1 MKLYYSP
8 GACSLASH
16 ISLIE
21 IDQPYELVKTDIR
34 AKKTEDGRNYREIN
48 RMGYVPALELDD
60 GEILTEN
67 SAILPFIASL
77 KPGDIAP
84 NGDALA
90 DARVNEAIGFI
101 GSELHK
107 AYGPFFGG
115 AEGAA
120 RDSALDK
127 LKSRI
132 AHVEYMLGDGRDYLF
147 GDRFSV
153 ADAYAFVVLNWAGHF
168 GIALDE
174 WPRVKAFVG
183 RVAARPAVRQAMAEE
198 GLLEKAE
205 A

>member
-21 IDQPYELVKTDIR
+21 LDQPYELVKTDIR
-34 AKKTEDGRNYREIN
+34 AKRTEDGRDYREIN

-60 GEILTEN
+60 GAILTEN
-67 SAILPFIASL
+67 TAILPYIASL
-77 KPGDIAP
+77 KPGVLAP
-84 NGDALA
+84 TGDALTE
-90 DARVNEAIGFI
+90 ARLHEVLGFL

-120 RDSALDK
+120 RDAALDR

-132 AHVEYMLGDGRDYLF
+132 AHVEYLLGDGRDYLF

-153 ADAYAFVVLNWAGHF
+153 ADAYAFVILGWASHF
-168 GIALDE
+168 GIPLDE
-174 WPRVKAFVG
+174 WPNVKAFVD
-183 RVAARPAVRQAMAEE
+183 RVAQRPAVRQALAEE

>member
-1 MKLYYSP
+1 MKLFYSP

-21 IDQPYELVKTDIR
+21 LDRPYELVKTDIR
-34 AKKTEDGRNYREIN
+34 AKRTEDGRDFREIN
-48 RMGYVPALELDD
+48 RMGYVPAIELDD
-60 GEILTEN
+60 GAILTEN
-67 SAILPFIASL
+67 GAILPYIASL
-77 KPGDIAP
+77 KPGVLAP
-84 NGDALA
+84 TGDALTE
-90 DARVNEAIGFI
+90 ARLHEVLGFL

-120 RDSALDK
+120 RDAALDR

-132 AHVEYMLGDGRDYLF
+132 AHVEYLLGDGRDYLF
-147 GDRFSV
+147 GERFSV
-153 ADAYAFVVLNWAGHF
+153 ADAYAFVILGWASHF
-168 GIALDE
+168 GIPLDE
-174 WPRVKAFVG
+174 WPNVKAFVD
-183 RVAARPAVRQAMAEE
+183 RVAQRPAVRQAMAEE

>member
-21 IDQPYELVKTDIR
+21 LDQPYELVKTDIR
-34 AKKTEDGRNYREIN
+34 AKKTEDGRDFREIN
-48 RMGYVPALELDD
+48 RMGYVPALELDG

-67 SAILPFIASL
+67 AAILPFIASL
-77 KPGDIAP
+77 KPGEMAP
-84 NGDALA
+84 VGDALGV
-90 DARVNEAIGFI
+90 ARVHEVLGFV

-107 AYGPFFGG
+107 AFCPFFGG

-120 RDSALDK
+120 RDAALDR
-127 LKSRI
+127 LKARI
-132 AHVEYMLGDGRDYLF
+132 GHIEYLLGDGRDYLF

-153 ADAYAFVVLNWAGHF
+153 ADAYAFVVLSWTKHF
-168 GIALDE
+168 GISLDE
-174 WPRVKAFVG
+174 WPNVKAFVD
-183 RVAARPAVRQAMAEE
+183 RVAARPAVRQALAEE

>member
-8 GACSLASH
+8 GACSMASH

-34 AKKTEDGRNYREIN
+34 AKRTEDGRDFREIN
-48 RMGYVPALELDD
+48 PMGYVPALELDG

-67 SAILPFIASL
+67 TAILPFIASL
-77 KPGDIAP
+77 RPGVLAP
-84 NGDALA
+84 TGDALTE
-90 DARVNEAIGFI
+90 ARLNEVLGFL

-107 AYGPFFGG
+107 AFGPFFGG
-115 AEGAA
+115 AEGDA
-120 RDSALDK
+120 RDAAIDR

-132 AHVEYMLGDGRDYLF
+132 AHVEYLLGDGRDYLF

-153 ADAYAFVVLNWAGHF
+153 ADAYAFVVLGWTSRF
-168 GIALDE
+168 DIPLDE
-174 WPRVKAFVG
+174 WPNVKAFVE

-198 GLLEKAE
+198 GLLEGIE
-205 A
+205 V